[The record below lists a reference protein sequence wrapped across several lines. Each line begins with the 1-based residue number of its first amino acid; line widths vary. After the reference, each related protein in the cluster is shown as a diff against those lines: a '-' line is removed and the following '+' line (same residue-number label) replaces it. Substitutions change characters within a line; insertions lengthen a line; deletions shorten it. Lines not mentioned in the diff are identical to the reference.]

1 MKKLYSILLLS
12 CLLSGMYA
20 STKEL
25 DPATVLADTMYA
37 AYDYTVPSYTAFLI
51 AKFEAKK
58 DPSQANLQNLV
69 EKVAA
74 LQSKYEPYN
83 MVATINGDPHTRMGF
98 TWFTNDSIKDGEVQI
113 VAKENATEADFAGT
127 NVMKIAAVPTQTKA
141 IFYTGKA
148 AYLLTHT
155 DLPQKTKYKYISHKA
170 LATDLAPGTAYSWR
184 VGYAGHWSE
193 IAQFRTEDAQQ
204 GEYTFLYM
212 TDSHIMNP
220 EYIRAA
226 RRCALAAVKTV
237 PEARFCVFPGDFV
250 EDGDSNNSEWE
261 WEQWFEEA
269 MKPVILAM
277 PIVPTDGN
285 HDPSPNINYTH
296 HFNTDNSFKDTY
308 KKPQF
313 DGTIYSFVYGD
324 VLFIVYSMQDFWRD
338 THSFDTWTSV
348 YLSDHVGPW
357 FYEQVRK
364 SPDTKYRVSLSHF
377 NLFSG
382 SDHSTDSEPPLFRK
396 CMLPVFKD
404 CEIDVALQGH
414 DHTYEVIGPVDSE
427 TLTPIM
433 SAVSDREEVEV
444 NTNKNMTGKKG
455 GTYCTDDGTLYFI
468 GATCGAKKYYPHNR
482 TRMENEY
489 TDDPVQLKDNKHHNV
504 KNYFDLFTGMFG
516 QPEAPSFTKIT
527 VKADC
532 LEFNSY
538 TANTDGSVTLFNT
551 MRVVR
556 TKEHNVPEGI
566 ERPMLIKQGDKYF
579 INGVIYI
586 YRDGRVYNMLGHTV
600 Q

>member
-1 MKKLYSILLLS
+1 MAKLFVVGLGPGAESGLTGEACAALYSVERICGYGVYLSLIKPLFPGKEWYETPMKQELARCRHALKEAQKGRDVALVCSGDAGVYGMAAPTLELLPEYP
-12 CLLSGMYA
+12 G
-20 STKEL
+20 
-25 DPATVLADTMYA
+25 
-37 AYDYTVPSYTAFLI
+37 
-51 AKFEAKK
+51 
-58 DPSQANLQNLV
+58 
-69 EKVAA
+69 
-74 LQSKYEPYN
+74 
-83 MVATINGDPHTRMGF
+83 
-98 TWFTNDSIKDGEVQI
+98 GEVQI

-155 DLPQKTKYKYISHKA
+155 ELPQKTKYKYISHKA

-184 VGYAGHWSE
+184 VGYEGHWSE

-261 WEQWFEEA
+261 WEQWFEES

-364 SPDTKYRVSLSHF
+364 YPDTKYRVSLSHF

-382 SDHSTDSEPPLFRK
+382 SVHSTDSEPPLFRK

-444 NTNKNMTGKKG
+444 
-455 GTYCTDDGTLYFI
+455 
-468 GATCGAKKYYPHNR
+468 
-482 TRMENEY
+482 
-489 TDDPVQLKDNKHHNV
+489 
-504 KNYFDLFTGMFG
+504 
-516 QPEAPSFTKIT
+516 
-527 VKADC
+527 
-532 LEFNSY
+532 
-538 TANTDGSVTLFNT
+538 
-551 MRVVR
+551 
-556 TKEHNVPEGI
+556 
-566 ERPMLIKQGDKYF
+566 
-579 INGVIYI
+579 
-586 YRDGRVYNMLGHTV
+586 
-600 Q
+600 